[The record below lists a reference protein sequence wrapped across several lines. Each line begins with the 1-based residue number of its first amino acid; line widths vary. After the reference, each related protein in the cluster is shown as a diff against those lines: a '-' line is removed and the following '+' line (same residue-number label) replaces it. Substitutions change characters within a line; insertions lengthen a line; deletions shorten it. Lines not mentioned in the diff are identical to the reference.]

1 MRRGFEGSKE
11 SVLFLEKTI
20 KIDDI
25 EGRNIRLQ
33 TKRKKKRKSISN
45 SSTLRSPLENSK
57 KGSKNS

>member
-1 MRRGFEGSKE
+1 MRRGVEGSKE

>member
-25 EGRNIRLQ
+25 EGRNIHLQ

>member
-45 SSTLRSPLENSK
+45 SSSLRSPLENSK

>member
-45 SSTLRSPLENSK
+45 SSTLRSSLENSK

>member
-45 SSTLRSPLENSK
+45 SLTLRSPLENSK